1 MYALVAGVHCVIMAD
16 NTIVLDPDQLDSEQA
31 VASLTF
37 VFESIHSNV
46 VAAHTSG
53 RFTID
58 QYHFAITKCKHA
70 SKTIFEFYRAAVKKY
85 AAQTIETKM
94 ETFGEDELNT

>member
-16 NTIVLDPDQLDSEQA
+16 NTIVLDPDQLVSEQA

-46 VAAHTSG
+46 VATHTNG
-53 RFTID
+53 RFTIE
-58 QYHFAITKCKHA
+58 QYHFAMAKCKHA
-70 SKTIFEFYRAAVKKY
+70 SKTIFNFYRAAVKKY
-85 AAQTIETKM
+85 VGK
-94 ETFGEDELNT
+94 DDLNA